1 MNKKIGTLSAIA
13 AVVLSTSAINLNAQ
27 GLALPGTIEIPS
39 GNGSYINS
47 GGDAV
52 RTGLGDCLRQ
62 GSFSEDGIVNAC
74 EGIEEV
80 EEAEPEPEAE
90 AEPEPAPAPEP
101 VEKEPIVTTATLGGE
116 ALFGLNSADLT
127 PASEQ
132 ALASLVSELEAYQE
146 ISAIEV
152 VGHTDATGEE
162 DYNLQLSERRAASVE
177 AFLQAAYPDATV
189 TSRGLGESSPIATNS
204 TREGRALNRRVEV
217 QVTAKSV
224 TE

>member
-39 GNGSYINS
+39 DNGSYINAE
-47 GGDAV
+47 GNAV

-62 GSFSEDGIVNAC
+62 GSFSDDAIVNAC

-80 EEAEPEPEAE
+80 EEAEPEPEP
-90 AEPEPAPAPEP
+90 EPEPAPAPEP

-116 ALFGLNSADLT
+116 ALFALNSAELT

-189 TSRGLGESSPIATNS
+189 SSRGLGESSPIATNS
-204 TREGRALNRRVEV
+204 TREGRALNRRVEI
-217 QVTAKSV
+217 QVTAKSI